1 LKAKSG
7 GGGKGMRICHSE
19 ISLAASL
26 HTAQTEAEAAF
37 GDPGL
42 YVEKYLENPRHIE
55 IQIAADSHGNM
66 VHLGERD
73 CSIQRNHQKI
83 IEESPSPAIDSQTR
97 KKMGQFALKGAK
109 AINYQSVGTVE
120 FLLDKD
126 GHFYFM
132 EMNTRIQVE
141 HPITE
146 EVTGVDL
153 LKLQILIAAGE
164 KLPFR
169 QSDIKF
175 RGHAIE
181 CRLNAEDPKK
191 NFMPSPGKIDFCY
204 FPGGKDI
211 RVDTHIYSGYHI
223 PPYYDSLIGKIIA
236 KGDNRKEAII
246 KMKRALGE
254 LLIEPTKTTA
264 EFCLQAMNDADFKT
278 GNYHTGFIK
287 KFIDT

>member
-1 LKAKSG
+1 
-7 GGGKGMRICHSE
+7 
-19 ISLAASL
+19 
-26 HTAQTEAEAAF
+26 
-37 GDPGL
+37 
-42 YVEKYLENPRHIE
+42 
-55 IQIAADSHGNM
+55 
-66 VHLGERD
+66 
-73 CSIQRNHQKI
+73 
-83 IEESPSPAIDSQTR
+83 
-97 KKMGQFALKGAK
+97 MGQFALKGAK

-126 GHFYFM
+126 GRFYFM